1 MQDNLENKAIDKQEV
16 AVEEPYLWGHIVE
29 LSVRTLF
36 CFSYFW
42 LLSSIIIYNLLEHIR
57 MRYQRDINVQD
68 FCASQQN
75 ILVNMINKVEIKG
88 FIVTL
93 IIYAVYGILYAYVIR
108 NLSTNDFLY
117 RLLKIK

>member
-1 MQDNLENKAIDKQEV
+1 MQDNLGNKTIDKQEV

-42 LLSSIIIYNLLEHIR
+42 LLSSIVIYNLLGHIR
-57 MRYQRDINVQD
+57 MRYMRDTNVQD
-68 FCASQQN
+68 FCASQQD
-75 ILVNMINKVEIKG
+75 ILINMINKVEIKG

>member
-1 MQDNLENKAIDKQEV
+1 MQDNLKSMATDKQEV

-36 CFSYFW
+36 FFSYFW
-42 LLSSIIIYNLLEHIR
+42 LLFSIIIYNLLGHIR
-57 MRYQRDINVQD
+57 MRYLRDINVQD
-68 FCASQQN
+68 FCVSQQDVL
-75 ILVNMINKVEIKG
+75 INMINKVEIKG

-93 IIYAVYGILYAYVIR
+93 IIYAVYGILYAYAIR
-108 NLSTNDFLY
+108 KLSTNDFLY

>member
-1 MQDNLENKAIDKQEV
+1 M
-16 AVEEPYLWGHIVE
+16 
-29 LSVRTLF
+29 
-36 CFSYFW
+36 
-42 LLSSIIIYNLLEHIR
+42 
-57 MRYQRDINVQD
+57 QD

-75 ILVNMINKVEIKG
+75 ILINMINKVEIKG

-93 IIYAVYGILYAYVIR
+93 IVYAVYGILYAYVIR